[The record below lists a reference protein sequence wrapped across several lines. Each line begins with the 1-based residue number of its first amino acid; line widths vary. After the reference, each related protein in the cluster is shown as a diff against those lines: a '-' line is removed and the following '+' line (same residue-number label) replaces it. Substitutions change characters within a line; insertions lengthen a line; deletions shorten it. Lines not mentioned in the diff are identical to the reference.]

1 MDRSGQVSVRITR
14 HSVPVRLIGRQV
26 WVLLHVFGVVVY
38 DGRAEVSV
46 SPVTPACVRAR
57 RGARRL
63 VLLEARRGEPYQTVS
78 PLPGLVV
85 VLTLLAFADQL
96 MLRAG
101 RAGVLPW
108 RNGVRQGQVAAT
120 GFEQLHAS
128 LSPGKQNELKERQ
141 SALVMPDG
149 EDDGAPPNRT
159 TVDLYGGTAVVRM
172 PCRDR

>member
-1 MDRSGQVSVRITR
+1 MAF
-14 HSVPVRLIGRQV
+14 
-26 WVLLHVFGVVVY
+26 VFFM
-38 DGRAEVSV
+38 
-46 SPVTPACVRAR
+46 T
-57 RGARRL
+57 
-63 VLLEARRGEPYQTVS
+63 
-78 PLPGLVV
+78 LPGLVV

-108 RNGVRQGQVAAT
+108 RNGARQGQISAT

-128 LSPGKQNELKERQ
+128 LSPGKQHELKERQ

-159 TVDLYGGTAVVRM
+159 TVDLDEGTAVVRM
-172 PCRDR
+172 PGRAR